1 MTRAFRIGVLLSPRG
16 WSSRLHAFVADHVP
30 DVELV
35 VVRDRRA
42 ALDAHADVLVLDG
55 TTPWLTP
62 AFVADAEEAGLRLVG
77 VYDRSD
83 GGASRDRLASLGLAH
98 LLEEAMPPEDVVF
111 LLDRLRP
118 IAGPDRRPHNPLS
131 DERTAS
137 EDSLVAVGGPS
148 GSGARE
154 LAVELAAHWAHS
166 GHATLLVDAN
176 ETTPGIARR
185 LGLGLYPHLLTAI
198 DRCRAEG
205 VAGVEAALA
214 DQVTPLPFDVIV
226 GLATPRDWDR
236 LVQHDVDTLLAT
248 CASAWERVVVAT
260 GPLIEDLQRWGDRF
274 ATSRR
279 VLATAQVVVGACEPT
294 PRGVLRY
301 LDWIADASQLAEEVV
316 TVLNKVPKSKRVA
329 SEAAQQL
336 SDVGGALVDD
346 VIELPFD
353 REVAEAEW
361 DGRLVARGRYRKA
374 IAGVAAAIDVRLAA
388 RDGEE
393 VSA

>member
-1 MTRAFRIGVLLSPRG
+1 
-16 WSSRLHAFVADHVP
+16 
-30 DVELV
+30 
-35 VVRDRRA
+35 
-42 ALDAHADVLVLDG
+42 
-55 TTPWLTP
+55 
-62 AFVADAEEAGLRLVG
+62 
-77 VYDRSD
+77 
-83 GGASRDRLASLGLAH
+83 
-98 LLEEAMPPEDVVF
+98 LLEEAMPPEDIVF

-118 IAGPDRRPHNPLS
+118 IAGPARRAHSPVLE
-131 DERTAS
+131 ERRRS
-137 EDSLVAVGGPS
+137 EDSVVAVGGPS

-154 LAVELAAHWAHS
+154 LAVELAAHWAWS
-166 GHATLLVDAN
+166 GRATLLVDAN

-236 LVQHDVDTLLAT
+236 LVAHDVDGLLAT
-248 CASAWERVVVAT
+248 CAAAWERVVVAT

-279 VLATAQVVVGACEPT
+279 VLGMAHVVAGTCEPT

-301 LDWIADASQLAEEVV
+301 LDWIADASQLADDVL
-316 TVLNKVPKSKRVA
+316 TVLNKVPRSKRVA

-336 SDVGGALVDD
+336 IDVGGALVDD

-353 REVAEAEW
+353 RSVAEAEW
-361 DGRLVARGRYRKA
+361 DGRLVARGRYHKA
-374 IAGVAAAIDVRLAA
+374 VAGVAAAIDVRLCA
-388 RDGEE
+388 REDEE